1 MQLFNLKSIIQTIF
15 ACTFVISAISN
26 AGCLKSPY
34 DTCNVS
40 YPQASNKC
48 KTAETLYDCAASSL
62 YGLCIKSDVNVSY
75 EDCLRFLPKSLKGNN
90 MLEFKK
96 VLQQLGFS
104 VKAEQLS
111 ADQTGEVNLP
121 CIVLLIPSGIKITGM
136 QPGTMGHYIV
146 LWPIDSQKMEI
157 IDYPR
162 PSLTINRN
170 YWAKHLQTIG
180 ISTVPVLV
188 CDSAK

>member
-1 MQLFNLKSIIQTIF
+1 MQD
-15 ACTFVISAISN
+15 V
-26 AGCLKSPY
+26 LKSPS
-34 DTCNVS
+34 DTCNIS
-40 YPQASNKC
+40 YPQASNKR

-75 EDCLRFLPKSLKGNN
+75 EDCLHFLPKSSKGNN

-121 CIVLLIPSGIKITGM
+121 CIVLLIPTGIKITGM
-136 QPGTMGHYIV
+136 QPGTMGHYLV
-146 LWPIDSQKMEI
+146 LWPINSQKMEI

-170 YWAKHLQTIG
+170 YWVKHLQTIG
-180 ISTVPVLV
+180 VSTVPVLV
-188 CDSAK
+188 CNRPK